1 MATEQELLTAKEKY
15 TNDLLAR
22 RGVHAVGIGLKERGG
37 VLTNELAIVC
47 FVDTKL
53 ELSKLDPD
61 DIVPQFL
68 DGVPTDVQVTPAFEP
83 FTTDPNDLQQNVRP
97 VAGGLQLQVDQHY
110 GTLGFTG
117 MFGVSMVAV
126 SNQHVLAP
134 NGVTVY
140 QPTDAKHQD
149 IGTTTATVL
158 SSDVDG
164 GYTTLTTATG
174 SAGVYSWNGS
184 GYTLLAVKGTFTPT
198 LGDLPYPVWKTG
210 RTTGTTTGN
219 ITALYVSGTRTDGW
233 NYVNQ
238 ILITPDSSPF
248 SSPGDS
254 GSGILDSQSRVVA
267 LLWGGGTS
275 FTLGSPIAA
284 VMAQLGITVPTSVG
298 ERVQQ
303 PVAVSGFDELLAK
316 LNSGRGRK
324 IVSFVSEFGP
334 VIRELIYTDYRV
346 GVVWAHHHGH
356 QICNAII
363 ENVATQSTPLP
374 GTIAGAPTKHA
385 FEQFG
390 EVLLKR
396 GSPALRS
403 AIEAIR
409 EDIEWLIDRP
419 LADVTSER

>member
-1 MATEQELLTAKEKY
+1 MATEEELLKAKEKY
-15 TNDLLAR
+15 TDDLLAR

-37 VLTNELAIVC
+37 ALTNELAIVC

-53 ELSKLDPD
+53 EVSKLDPD
-61 DIVPQFL
+61 DIVPRLL

-83 FTTDPNDLQQNVRP
+83 FASDPHDLQQNVRP
-97 VAGGLQLQVDQHY
+97 VAGGLQLQVDNHY

-117 MFGVSMVAV
+117 MSGSSMVAV

-134 NGVTVY
+134 NGVTVF

-164 GYTTLTTATG
+164 GYTLLTAATG
-174 SAGVYSWNGS
+174 TAGVYSWNGS
-184 GYTLLAVKGTFTPT
+184 GYTLVAVKGTFTPT
-198 LGDLPYPVWKTG
+198 LGNLPYPVWKTG
-210 RTTGTTTGN
+210 RTTGTTVGK
-219 ITALYVSGTRTDGW
+219 ITALNVSGTRTDGW

-238 ILITPDSSPF
+238 ILITPDSAPF

-254 GSGILDSQSRVVA
+254 GSGILDSQARIVG
-267 LLWGGGTS
+267 LLWGGNTS
-275 FTLGSPIAA
+275 VTLGSPIAA
-284 VMAQLGITVPTSVG
+284 VMAQLGITVATSVAVQ
-298 ERVQQ
+298 VQQ
-303 PVAVSGFDELLAK
+303 LVTVPGFDELLAK

-334 VIRELIYTDYRV
+334 VIRELVYADYRV
-346 GVVWAHHHGH
+346 GIVFAHHHGH
-356 QICNAII
+356 EICNAII
-363 ENVATQSTPLP
+363 ENVAAQSTPLP

-390 EVLLKR
+390 AVLLKR

-409 EDIEWLIDRP
+409 GDIEWLIDRSF
-419 LADVTSER
+419 ADVTSER